1 MDLSILSNFWGYILI
16 IFLFCGSI
24 FIHELGHF
32 LAAKAFGLKV
42 LRFSIGFGPQIAQ
55 WKGKDGCK
63 YMISLLP
70 LGGYVAIPQLVDM
83 GKLEGGDEQDFEKT
97 VNLPKA
103 SCLAKICVSAA
114 GALFNVIL
122 AFILALIVWYVGVP
136 EQEVLRTTR
145 VGAMENIVDAH
156 GIEHTSPAKLAGIK
170 EGDKIIS
177 IDGNVV
183 NSFEE
188 IIEQVAMGSGRNSK
202 GEPLVKIDI
211 QRDGKTLSFDV
222 PAKLIQTNIS
232 TGDEIRM
239 IGIQPAMRM
248 IVGEIMKNSPAQ
260 KSGFKVGDEVVG
272 INSKKIHSPSHL
284 SKVLEKQDG
293 IVEVDVIR
301 DGKNI
306 KLTTQPKRV
315 YLTKPLLEIKIDNGN
330 FRLLEINDK
339 NPQVILFSKSPEL
352 NAEITDIIYK
362 INDKKIKTF
371 RDVKSALALKQGTL
385 VFHLV
390 DKNYN
395 LKEIRT
401 NNATLID
408 VPAKS
413 RIMLGYQLKDTTY
426 IRHPNVVEQFVS
438 AVEKVFNA
446 ISSLIN
452 PQSDIGISS
461 LAGPVDI
468 GRVIYKLSDT
478 AIMLVVSFTVLLNI
492 NLAILNLMPIPVLD
506 GGHIIF
512 AIIEKLRGKPISANV
527 FALIQ
532 TFFALMFMSLMAYVV
547 YIGFVRWDGDN
558 KLEKQSEI
566 YKHYYIQTK
575 F

>member
-1 MDLSILSNFWGYILI
+1 M
-16 IFLFCGSI
+16 
-24 FIHELGHF
+24 
-32 LAAKAFGLKV
+32 
-42 LRFSIGFGPQIAQ
+42 
-55 WKGKDGCK
+55 
-63 YMISLLP
+63 
-70 LGGYVAIPQLVDM
+70 
-83 GKLEGGDEQDFEKT
+83 
-97 VNLPKA
+97 
-103 SCLAKICVSAA
+103 
-114 GALFNVIL
+114 
-122 AFILALIVWYVGVP
+122 
-136 EQEVLRTTR
+136 
-145 VGAMENIVDAH
+145 
-156 GIEHTSPAKLAGIK
+156 
-170 EGDKIIS
+170 
-177 IDGNVV
+177 
-183 NSFEE
+183 
-188 IIEQVAMGSGRNSK
+188 
-202 GEPLVKIDI
+202 
-211 QRDGKTLSFDV
+211 
-222 PAKLIQTNIS
+222 
-232 TGDEIRM
+232 
-239 IGIQPAMRM
+239 
-248 IVGEIMKNSPAQ
+248 
-260 KSGFKVGDEVVG
+260 G

-284 SKVLEKQDG
+284 SKFLEKQDG
-293 IVEVDVIR
+293 IVKVDVIR

-315 YLTKPLLEIKIDNGN
+315 YLTKPLLEIEIDNGN

-371 RDVKSALALKQGTL
+371 RDVKSALALKQDTL

>member
-16 IFLFCGSI
+16 IFLFGGSI

-42 LRFSIGFGPQIAQ
+42 LRFSIGFGPQIAH

-83 GKLEGGDEQDFEKT
+83 GKLEGGDEQDWEKT
-97 VNLPKA
+97 ANLPKA

-122 AFILALIVWYVGVP
+122 AFILATIVWYVGVP

-177 IDGNVV
+177 IDGNIV

-211 QRDGKTLSFDV
+211 QRDGENISFDV
-222 PAKLIQTNIS
+222 PAKLIQTNIA

-260 KSGFKVGDEVVG
+260 KAGFKVGDEVVG

-293 IVEVDVIR
+293 IVKVDVIR

-306 KLTTQPKRV
+306 KLSTQPKRV

-330 FRLLEINDK
+330 FRLLEVDDR

-352 NAEITDIIYK
+352 NAETTDIIYK

-371 RDVKSALALKQGTL
+371 KDVKSALALKTGSL

-426 IRHPNVVEQFVS
+426 IRHPNVGEQFVS
-438 AVEKVFNA
+438 AVEKVVNA

-547 YIGFVRWDGDN
+547 YIGFIRWDGDN
-558 KLEKQSEI
+558 KLYRQ
-566 YKHYYIQTK
+566 HMP
-575 F
+575 